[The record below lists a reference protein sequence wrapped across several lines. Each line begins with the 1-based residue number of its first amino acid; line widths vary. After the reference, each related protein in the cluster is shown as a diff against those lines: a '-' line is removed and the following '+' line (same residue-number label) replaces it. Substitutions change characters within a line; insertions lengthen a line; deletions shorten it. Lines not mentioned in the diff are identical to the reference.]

1 MTEELLNEIKFTG
14 VYIPKDGWSKG
25 YMDTQHYGFCMPFI
39 VGENIVMI
47 DTYHISFYG
56 KYEGFVKEREQER
69 EKQRQ
74 FIPYVTDYYYQHYKV
89 VRNVKDLQRDFK
101 LICDLKEYHPVES
114 RVYAQYRDEDRLDGI
129 RLWFECQ
136 YFQGGYMLV
145 KNDAKI
151 FYGRNI
157 MVLLNGLKNDT
168 CNLLH
173 SMSTYDLDKVKEAIE
188 KAESE
193 GSWYDKEFYE
203 RILKWN
209 DFLIAQT
216 KIFNEEY
223 KKVFGNRRY
232 ACEKQEDLDELKKE
246 VDEE

>member
-1 MTEELLNEIKFTG
+1 
-14 VYIPKDGWSKG
+14 
-25 YMDTQHYGFCMPFI
+25 
-39 VGENIVMI
+39 
-47 DTYHISFYG
+47 
-56 KYEGFVKEREQER
+56 
-69 EKQRQ
+69 
-74 FIPYVTDYYYQHYKV
+74 
-89 VRNVKDLQRDFK
+89 
-101 LICDLKEYHPVES
+101 
-114 RVYAQYRDEDRLDGI
+114 
-129 RLWFECQ
+129 
-136 YFQGGYMLV
+136 MLV
-145 KNDAKI
+145 KNDAKV

-203 RILKWN
+203 KVLKWN

-223 KKVFGNRRY
+223 KKIFGNRRY
-232 ACEKQEDLDELKKE
+232 ACETQEDLNKLK
-246 VDEE
+246 EEE